1 MAARRIEILEKSADH
16 LLMGHARWSWLLRWL
31 IDGGG
36 LYPFALLAASVLLW
50 LRGPRLLS
58 IVFFLFSCLSLII
71 TFAESTENVDTRLLI
86 DRGSDRLLVA
96 RQAWFGG
103 PASVSPYPLADLT
116 EVRIVPHDI
125 VVRSPGDGWDD
136 PIYVFDVGLSLRSGE
151 IVTMGWRNEQEEETI
166 EIAGIIAVFLGLPR
180 DEPGAEVVIQ

>member
-1 MAARRIEILEKSADH
+1 MANRRVEILERSTDH
-16 LLMGHARWSWLLRWL
+16 LLIGHERWSWLLKWL

-86 DRGSDRLLVA
+86 DHDRGQLLIS

-103 PASVSPYPLADLT
+103 STRGWNYPLADVT
-116 EVRIVPHDI
+116 EVRVVPHDI
-125 VVRSPGDGWDD
+125 VVRSPGDGWDE
-136 PIYVFDVGLSLRSGE
+136 PIYVFDVGLSLCSGE

-166 EIAGIIAVFLGLPR
+166 EIAGIIAAFLGLPR
-180 DEPGAEVVIQ
+180 HEPGAEVVVQ